1 MSASTYDGP
10 MLKALAF
17 LAVFAPSLA
26 LAQHLPDGSKPA
38 SRELASA
45 PKSGLCWQVTSATAP
60 ACLSDASGPIYF
72 PPGTVVRIYA
82 VAAANPFF
90 TQAAAADLTVT
101 ANTLA
106 ITDASTACG
115 IGGTTAC
122 ADGQN
127 PVFPLGAGGVDYQ
140 VMPDFENQRRGG
152 PQVVGNRSGV
162 CESAGGVENGRPCR
176 QDSDCDVSGFGTC
189 DLTPNQVQPVGGF
202 ICASAPASTY
212 VCATWY

>member
-1 MSASTYDGP
+1 MPLRMPQLNPNRGLPYMSASTYDGP

-72 PPGTVVRIYA
+72 PPGTVVRVYA

-90 TQAAAADLTVT
+90 TQAAAGDLTVT
-101 ANTLA
+101 ANTLS

-115 IGGTTAC
+115 IGGYCLRGWPESGVSARCRQRRLPGDAGLRQPVPWRC
-122 ADGQN
+122 AD
-127 PVFPLGAGGVDYQ
+127 
-140 VMPDFENQRRGG
+140 RG
-152 PQVVGNRSGV
+152 
-162 CESAGGVENGRPCR
+162 
-176 QDSDCDVSGFGTC
+176 
-189 DLTPNQVQPVGGF
+189 
-202 ICASAPASTY
+202 
-212 VCATWY
+212 